1 MCSVEVNA
9 LQEYLS
15 VHVQRGS
22 EMGSLQSD
30 GANWTS
36 FLLSFLSGGPRTKVR
51 RTSSIKHCLASA
63 QMPHARKYHPH
74 IKQVPPPHTQ
84 TIWFGTVVGSRIR
97 RGELTFGA
105 SGQEPPV
112 CSEAFVATCC
122 NCLVCAPC
130 LSDFCCRRHCM
141 ADVFLKNWCPK
152 VMRVQFE
159 THPCFCFF
167 SGEGGAAGICLP
179 HKENRGAERGAGN
192 GRASMQL
199 GSLMGSFI
207 ARLNLPW

>member
-1 MCSVEVNA
+1 MCAEELPPFVCSVEVNA

-22 EMGSLQSD
+22 EMGSLQTD

-36 FLLSFLSGGPRTKVR
+36 FLLSFLSGGPQRCEGQAVSKTAWPQHKCR
-51 RTSSIKHCLASA
+51 MPGSITHISSTSHL
-63 QMPHARKYHPH
+63 
-74 IKQVPPPHTQ
+74 V
-84 TIWFGTVVGSRIR
+84 WDDVVGSRIR

-179 HKENRGAERGAGN
+179 HKENRRAERGAGN
-192 GRASMQL
+192 GRASVQL
-199 GSLMGSFI
+199 GS
-207 ARLNLPW
+207 